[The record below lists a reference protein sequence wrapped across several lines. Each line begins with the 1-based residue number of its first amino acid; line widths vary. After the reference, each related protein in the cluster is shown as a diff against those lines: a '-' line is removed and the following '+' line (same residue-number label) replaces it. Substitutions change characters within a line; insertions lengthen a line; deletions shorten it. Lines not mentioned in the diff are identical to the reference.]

1 MAGKPQKPAAS
12 YVVNG
17 WYLELPGL
25 VSPRFETLSGLSMKT
40 GTVEVVD
47 AGTNIKYKF
56 ASQILD
62 FSGIGLTRNMDGS
75 ADDLAM
81 DAIVALSITAGQ
93 KFAGVLIK
101 MHFNNPV
108 FSIAFDGLRFVE
120 DNWPD
125 FNIEGED
132 KLIKTYQATVDTWLR
147 V

>member
-1 MAGKPQKPAAS
+1 MPNPQKPKAA

-25 VSPRFETLSGLSMKT
+25 NSPRFETLSGLSKRT

-56 ASQILD
+56 SSQIID
-62 FSGIGLTRNMDGS
+62 FGAIGLTRNMDGS
-75 ADDLAM
+75 SDDIAM
-81 DAIVALSITAGQ
+81 DALVELSITSGQ
-93 KFAGVLIK
+93 KFTGVLIK
-101 MHFNNPV
+101 KHFGTPV
-108 FSIAFDGLRFVE
+108 FTIAFEGLRFVE

-125 FNIEGED
+125 FSIEGEE
-132 KLIKTYQATVDTWLR
+132 KLIKTYQATVDTWLK